1 MTLPK
6 GYLPKKGDELLIRAT
21 VKYDVDR
28 KRDPDDPVW
37 VHLKPVGGHNSFV
50 ASLDAVAG
58 LHCRK
63 WDVGAMVTSGEFE
76 GTGEVIAT
84 HGTEVWV
91 KDFEGDLWT
100 VAANDLDLAPAGTM
114 TEADLMA
121 GLEPLIFPPPA
132 PIIEPVPSDDNDIKF

>member
-6 GYLPKKGDELLIRAT
+6 GYLPKEGDELLIRAT
-21 VKYDVDR
+21 VKYDVHKDAT
-28 KRDPDDPVW
+28 DETTY
-37 VHLKPVGGHNSFV
+37 VHLRPVGGHTSFMVDV
-50 ASLDAVAG
+50 AAVAG
-58 LHCRK
+58 IYCRN

-91 KDFEGDLWT
+91 KDFEGELWT
-100 VAANDLDLAPAGTM
+100 VEANDLELAPGTM